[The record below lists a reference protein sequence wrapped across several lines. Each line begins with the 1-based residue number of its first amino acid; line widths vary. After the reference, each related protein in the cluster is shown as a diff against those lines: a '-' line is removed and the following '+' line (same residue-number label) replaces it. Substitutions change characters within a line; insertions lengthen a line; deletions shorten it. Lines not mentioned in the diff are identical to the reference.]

1 MKKYRQLTLEQ
12 RYQIYAL
19 LKAGQSKAEIARIIG
34 LHRST
39 IGRELT
45 RNRSGC
51 GYRPQYAHRRA
62 HERIA
67 GKAKPRIT
75 EDTWREVDKKLN
87 QQWSPEQ
94 ISGRRAI
101 EGKSPVSHEWIYQRI
116 YRNKS
121 SGGTLY
127 LNLRCSR
134 PHRKR
139 YGRYDKRGSLVNQMS
154 IEKRPAVVDRKCRLG
169 DWELDTLLG
178 KRPQKEAIVSMTE
191 RISKLAR
198 IRKISSRTGTLVRNA
213 VCRKL
218 GGLIVLTM
226 TSDNGREFSEH
237 QLIARRLNASF
248 YFCHPYAA
256 WERGL
261 NENTNGLLRQYF
273 PKKTPWV
280 NITDR
285 YVSEVEKKLNNR
297 PRKTLGY
304 LTPNEVYFK
313 EQQQLTK
320 VALTT

>member
-1 MKKYRQLTLEQ
+1 MKKYQQLTLEQ
-12 RYQIYAL
+12 RYQIHAL
-19 LKAGQSKAEIARIIG
+19 LKAGQPKSEIARIIG
-34 LHRST
+34 MHKST

-45 RNRSGC
+45 RNRSRC
-51 GYRPQYAHRRA
+51 GYRPKYAHRLARQ
-62 HERIA
+62 RIA

-75 EDTWREVDKKLN
+75 EDTWREVDQKLKR
-87 QQWSPEQ
+87 QWSPEQ
-94 ISGRRAI
+94 ISGRRSI

-116 YRNKS
+116 YRDKS

-134 PHRKR
+134 PNRKR
-139 YGRYDKRGSLVNQMS
+139 YGRYDKRGSLVDQTS
-154 IEKRPAVVDRKCRLG
+154 IEKRPAIVNKKGRIG
-169 DWELDTLLG
+169 DWEIDTLLG
-178 KRPQKEAIVSMTE
+178 KRPQKEAIVSITE
-191 RISKLAR
+191 RRSKLLR
-198 IRKISSRTGTLVRNA
+198 MRKIKCRKGELVKSA
-213 VCRKL
+213 VCTKL
-218 GGLIVLTM
+218 KGMTVHTL

-237 QLIARRLNASF
+237 ASIARTLNASF
-248 YFCHPYAA
+248 YFCHPYAS

-285 YVSEVEKKLNNR
+285 YVSQVENKLNNR